1 MSNTNLEA
9 MAESLTNII
18 KKEEKIIKSGDT
30 VKEAKEMRVRYNFD
44 TIQIKIDFRLLYVEE
59 ESHFKSKSFRV

>member
-18 KKEEKIIKSGDT
+18 KKEEKIIQSGDT
-30 VKEAKEMRVRYNFD
+30 VKEAKEMRVNIIL
-44 TIQIKIDFRLLYVEE
+44 TQ
-59 ESHFKSKSFRV
+59 SKSK

>member
-18 KKEEKIIKSGDT
+18 KKEEKIIKSGDS
-30 VKEAKEMRVRYNFD
+30 VKEAKEMRVRHNFD
-44 TIQIKIDFRLLYVEE
+44 TIQIKIDFRLLPEV
-59 ESHFKSKSFRV
+59 